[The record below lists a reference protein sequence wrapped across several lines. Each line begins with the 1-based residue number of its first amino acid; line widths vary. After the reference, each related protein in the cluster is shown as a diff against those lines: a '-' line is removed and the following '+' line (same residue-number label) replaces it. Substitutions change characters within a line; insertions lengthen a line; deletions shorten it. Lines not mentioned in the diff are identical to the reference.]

1 MTFQG
6 KVEVALYRAQDAVES
21 TGETVNDAAGN
32 LIDAVKKQWD
42 DNGNLIVGGLI
53 VILFLCLIGKIF
65 KKWYVDILVLTRE

>member
-32 LIDAVKKQWD
+32 LIDAVKRQWD

-65 KKWYVDILVLTRE
+65 KK

>member
-1 MTFQG
+1 MTFQRE
-6 KVEVALYRAQDAVES
+6 VEKALDKAQDAVES

-32 LIDAVKKQWD
+32 LIDAVKRQWD

-65 KKWYVDILVLTRE
+65 KK